1 MRDRGRDACSC
12 RAATVEPAIAQPL
25 RSASSQ
31 GKHPDPTTLQTK
43 EEQMKAMIDT
53 DEVLKQMTAQA
64 VAQGEGLRTTVRD
77 LTLQALQSRELS
89 LAQIKQVIGSVAEGV
104 NLGAIQGKL
113 DTDQVFS
120 QALAGMDD
128 ALLKV
133 VEASRI
139 ALHQITGEREFRDSN
154 LKKAL
159 DDIERLEDEF
169 LSTVKK
175 AAAGAGTPFKSQWTG
190 ALQESM
196 TVGTA
201 TGAQVLS
208 LMEQYGD
215 QVRKTA
221 RAQRDASFRA
231 AHALAQNFAALASG
245 VLIGLAEA
253 MQQGGLKAKPPAA
266 RKGRSS

>member
-1 MRDRGRDACSC
+1 
-12 RAATVEPAIAQPL
+12 
-25 RSASSQ
+25 
-31 GKHPDPTTLQTK
+31 
-43 EEQMKAMIDT
+43 MKTMIDT

-64 VAQGEGLRTTVRD
+64 VAQGESLRATVRD
-77 LTLQALQSRELS
+77 ITLQALQSRELS
-89 LAQIKQVIGSVAEGV
+89 LGQIKQVIGSVAEGV

-113 DTDQVFS
+113 DTDQVFA

-169 LSTVKK
+169 LATVKK
-175 AAAGAGTPFKSQWTG
+175 AVAGAGAPFKAQWSG

-196 TVGTA
+196 SMGTA
-201 TGAQVLS
+201 TGQQVMA

-221 RAQRDASFRA
+221 RAQRDAGFRA

-245 VLIGLAEA
+245 VLIGLSEA
-253 MQQGGLKAKPPAA
+253 MQQGGTKPKAAGA
-266 RKGRSS
+266 RKARGG

>member
-1 MRDRGRDACSC
+1 M
-12 RAATVEPAIAQPL
+12 TPL
-25 RSASSQ
+25 
-31 GKHPDPTTLQTK
+31 
-43 EEQMKAMIDT
+43 IDT

-64 VAQGEGLRTTVRD
+64 VAQGESLRTTVRD

-89 LAQIKQVIGSVAEGV
+89 LGQIKQVVGAVTEGV
-104 NLGAIQGKL
+104 NLGAVQGKL

-139 ALHQITGEREFRDSN
+139 ALHQITGEREFGDSH

-159 DDIERLEDEF
+159 DDLERLEDEF

-175 AAAGAGTPFKSQWTG
+175 TAAGGGAPFKSQWG
-190 ALQESM
+190 GVLQDSM
-196 TVGTA
+196 SAGTA
-201 TGAQVLS
+201 TGQQVMALV
-208 LMEQYGD
+208 EQYGN
-215 QVRKTA
+215 QVRDTA
-221 RAQRDASFRA
+221 RAQRDAGFRA
-231 AHALAQNFAALASG
+231 AHALAQNFATLASG

-253 MQQGGLKAKPPAA
+253 MQQGGAAKTAA
-266 RKGRSS
+266 KGASAKKRR